1 MVYIRRPNT
10 GGPMRLI
17 AVAVAFAVSA
27 LAANTNNTSSITF
40 NKEVLAILQKR
51 CQDCHRPGEA
61 APMSLLN
68 YQDVRPWAKSIRQAV
83 VTKKMPPWFADSHYG
98 KFSNDRSLS
107 QTEIDTLVAWVDGGA
122 KEGDPKDAPA
132 PRKFIEG
139 WNIGTPDLVVEMPNA
154 FEVPATGKVEYM
166 YVVLPTGLK
175 EDRWIEA

>member
-40 NKEVLAILQKR
+40 NKEVLPILQKR

-107 QTEIDTLVAWVDGGA
+107 QTEIDTLVAWADSGA
-122 KEGDPKDAPA
+122 KEGDAKDAPK
-132 PRKFIEG
+132 PVDWVEG
-139 WNIGTPDLVVEMPNA
+139 WRIGKPDMVISMPIAFNIPASGTIDYQYILI
-154 FEVPATGKVEYM
+154 
-166 YVVLPTGLK
+166 PTGFK
-175 EDRWIEA
+175 EEKYIQL